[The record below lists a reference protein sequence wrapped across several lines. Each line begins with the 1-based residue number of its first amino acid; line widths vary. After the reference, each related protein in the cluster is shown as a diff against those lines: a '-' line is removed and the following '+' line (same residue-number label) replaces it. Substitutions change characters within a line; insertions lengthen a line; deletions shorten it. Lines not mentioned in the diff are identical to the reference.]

1 MNYDFFFYDSN
12 ILIFFFPD
20 AELMA
25 APTEHECVCEGR
37 SCVTGDRCMGQQCF
51 SSLTRSDG
59 TPVSQKGCF
68 KVYEQGRMTC
78 KTPPSPDQ
86 IVECCQAHLCNMNLT
101 VRLPVR
107 GNAYTYTN

>member
-1 MNYDFFFYDSN
+1 
-12 ILIFFFPD
+12 
-20 AELMA
+20 
-25 APTEHECVCEGR
+25 
-37 SCVTGDRCMGQQCF
+37 
-51 SSLTRSDG
+51 
-59 TPVSQKGCF
+59 VSQKGCF